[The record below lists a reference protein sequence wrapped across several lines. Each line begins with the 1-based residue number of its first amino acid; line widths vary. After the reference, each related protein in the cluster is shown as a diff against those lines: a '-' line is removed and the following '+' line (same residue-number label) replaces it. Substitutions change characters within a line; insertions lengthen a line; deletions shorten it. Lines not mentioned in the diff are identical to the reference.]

1 MDPMPL
7 PAMQSGARFASTAV
21 YAAVFAFLAYTSV
34 YAFRKPFT
42 VAGFS
47 HVDAGAV
54 TYQTQL
60 IIAQVI
66 GYMLS
71 KFSGIRVISRLKRS
85 GRWRMAFL
93 FTGVAWGALL
103 FFTMLPPWAGLLCF
117 LVNGYALGF
126 MWGVVF
132 SYVEGRR
139 FTDFSGTMMAV
150 SFIFAGGFTRS
161 VARWLQ
167 IHFQVTD
174 HWLPFVTASVFA
186 MPFVF
191 FIAMLERLPPPDA
204 GDESA
209 RSPRVVMGRSERAA
223 VIRKMG
229 GGMVFVTIAYVL
241 LTILRDIRDNY
252 MANIWRELGY
262 GSQASIFAR
271 TETLVSLS
279 VIGVMVLFVMVRTNM
294 RAFRWAHAV
303 IFLGFLL
310 AGGSSFFFRSGMLD
324 GQVWMQLTGL
334 GLYMA
339 YVPFNCIFF
348 ERMIGSFRLMANAG
362 FLMYITDSFGYLGSV
377 LVMLWKEFSTKDIRW
392 SFFFA
397 DWSQYVAVI
406 GLISTAF
413 SMFWFHRM
421 YNKESKRI

>member
-1 MDPMPL
+1 
-7 PAMQSGARFASTAV
+7 
-21 YAAVFAFLAYTSV
+21 
-34 YAFRKPFT
+34 
-42 VAGFS
+42 
-47 HVDAGAV
+47 
-54 TYQTQL
+54 
-60 IIAQVI
+60 
-66 GYMLS
+66 
-71 KFSGIRVISRLKRS
+71 
-85 GRWRMAFL
+85 
-93 FTGVAWGALL
+93 
-103 FFTMLPPWAGLLCF
+103 
-117 LVNGYALGF
+117 
-126 MWGVVF
+126 
-132 SYVEGRR
+132 
-139 FTDFSGTMMAV
+139 MMAV

-262 GSQASIFAR
+262 GSQASIFTR
-271 TETLVSLS
+271 TETMVSLS